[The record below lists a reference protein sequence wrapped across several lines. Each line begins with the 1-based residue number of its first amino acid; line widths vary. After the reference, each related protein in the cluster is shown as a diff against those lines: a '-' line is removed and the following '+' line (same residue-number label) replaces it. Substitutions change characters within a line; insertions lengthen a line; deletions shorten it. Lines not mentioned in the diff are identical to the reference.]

1 MYSAN
6 YATRPWLNAAA
17 NTQTHTKTVPNV
29 WSGCYIWTYMWCTQF
44 LFKSGLLP
52 KIFARAAEARARYT
66 MLCIHY
72 IWHILHTYMRI
83 ECVHNF
89 AELCW
94 RARTK
99 KYFRGV
105 VRVVGG
111 IVDAITSRGMRCQRH
126 YPASGWHNHT
136 AKRHIIVT
144 SETRFFL
151 YSLSLSCVVYY
162 YCIHSWNV
170 LRSSYI
176 HAHTTRTSVH
186 HEGAWICHCCRVYI

>member
-111 IVDAITSRGMRCQRH
+111 IVDAITSRGMRYASVTTQ
-126 YPASGWHNHT
+126 PADDTTTQPS
-136 AKRHIIVT
+136 VT
-144 SETRFFL
+144 SSSHQKHVFFVFSLTLLCRLLLLYSFVKRIKIFL
-151 YSLSLSCVVYY
+151 YTCTHYAY
-162 YCIHSWNV
+162 
-170 LRSSYI
+170 
-176 HAHTTRTSVH
+176 
-186 HEGAWICHCCRVYI
+186 